1 MRTRAL
7 GPRGAEIEVSALGL
21 GTLSMS
27 GGYGVEDPATCE
39 ATVRRALD
47 LGVTFID
54 TADFYAGG
62 EGERQL
68 GRALGTRRDEAVIC
82 VKTGIRPN
90 PEGGM
95 MLDGS
100 PEYLRSTCDSS
111 LRRLGTDH
119 IDLYCLGWVDP
130 QVPVE
135 ESVGALAELVTAGK
149 VRGLMLSEVSPAT
162 LRRAHAVHPIAAV
175 ATEYSLWQ
183 RHVEGEILAA
193 QRQLGVPLI
202 AYSPLG
208 RGFFTGTVRS
218 LDEVD
223 EGDWRHNFPRF
234 APGNIE
240 RNLVL
245 LKRLE
250 AVAERL
256 GVPMSRL
263 AIAWVLAQGED
274 IVALAGTKFPGH
286 LEDNAAAVSLELGP
300 AELAELSECF
310 PASEVAGARYAP
322 QIEELLDV

>member
-1 MRTRAL
+1 MRTRTL
-7 GPRGAEIEVSALGL
+7 GQGIEVSALGL

-27 GGYGVEDPATCE
+27 GGYGVEDPRTCE

-47 LGVTFID
+47 LGVTLVD
-54 TADFYAGG
+54 TADLYAGG

-68 GRALGTRRDEAVIC
+68 GRALGSRRDEAVIC

-95 MLDGS
+95 MLDGT
-100 PEYLRSTCDSS
+100 PEYLRGAVDGS
-111 LRRLGTDH
+111 LRRLGTDR

-130 QVPVE
+130 EVPVE
-135 ESVGALAELVTAGK
+135 ESVGALAELVKAGK
-149 VRGLMLSEVSPAT
+149 VRGVMLSEVSPAT
-162 LRRAHAVHPIAAV
+162 LRRAHAVHPVSAV

-183 RHVEGEILAA
+183 RHVEGEILEAL
-193 QRQLGVPLI
+193 RETDVPLV
-202 AYSPLG
+202 AYSALG
-208 RGFFTGTVRS
+208 RGFLTGTVSS

-245 LKRLE
+245 LKRFR

-256 GVPMSRL
+256 DVSMSRL

-274 IVALAGTKFPGH
+274 VVALAGTKFPEH
-286 LEDNAAAVSLELGP
+286 LEENASAVAVELGP
-300 AELAELSECF
+300 EELAALGECF
-310 PASEVAGARYAP
+310 PGQEVAGARYAP
-322 QIEELLDV
+322 QIEELLDT